1 MRAGDLLFFM
11 LTLAELMKI
20 RSVVFAVASIAAA
33 ALVQQPAHAQTDF
46 DDMTSAQKLA
56 AKAEAAK
63 KQLEYLRV
71 CADGGNMPFSDTR
84 GEGFENKIAEI
95 LARSMGATL
104 TYYWRPQ
111 LERGLTRATFD
122 EDECDVLMDVP
133 SDYEQALTT
142 LPLYRTT
149 YVLAYRSDKGIAP
162 FKNLDDHRLK
172 SLKIGVYETSG
183 LREALA
189 DHGVT
194 KNIEVQSVTYD
205 GDKVI
210 QEQPWWQVEQV
221 VTGKLDMAAVWGPFA
236 GYVKA
241 KKGAPLTI
249 QPVNRM
255 DDTVPLEF
263 DLALGV
269 RRTDAVLKYMI
280 ENALQKNRDEIKK
293 IFVDYGVP
301 LVECGTCIVS
311 GDIPAHGSYYLQV
324 GHPIRPTDTTT
335 GQAPHVGDAQVEK
348 WLAQGL
354 DVNSALNGAVLA
366 GDLERIRFLLSK
378 GADVNS
384 RDGLGQYL
392 IHIAAEQRDMDV
404 LADLIDA
411 GANIEARDNDGWT
424 PLMHAAAQDNVP
436 AIRLLVSRK
445 ANVSA
450 TTPDGYTALAYALA
464 DGKFAAAKA
473 LVEVGAS
480 VTEPAG
486 PQKLTPL
493 MIVASQKPIEERSIS
508 LVEGV
513 GPLDLAQ
520 LFVARGA
527 DINAAST
534 TGMTALMVA
543 AVHNNPA
550 MIGVLAQLGAHLSAK
565 EAGGKT
571 ARDLAEANVN
581 AAALNILDVLSATAP
596 KSETGGDTPPQGKNL

>member
-1 MRAGDLLFFM
+1 
-11 LTLAELMKI
+11 MKP
-20 RSVVFAVASIAAA
+20 RSVTFAIGSIAI
-33 ALVQQPAHAQTDF
+33 LLIIQQPARAQTDF

-71 CADGGNMPFSDTR
+71 CADPGNMPFSDVR

-111 LERGLTRATFD
+111 LERGITRATFD
-122 EDECDVLMDVP
+122 EDECDVLMDIP
-133 SDYEQALTT
+133 ADYEPALTT
-142 LPLYRTT
+142 TPFYRTT

-162 FKNLDDHRLK
+162 FKSLDDPRLK

-194 KNIEVQSVTYD
+194 KNIEVQAVTYD
-205 GDKVI
+205 GDKVE
-210 QEQPWWQVEQV
+210 QDQPWWQVEQV
-221 VTGKLDMAAVWGPFA
+221 VTGKLDLAAVWGPFA

-249 QPVNRM
+249 QPANRM

-301 LVECGTCIVS
+301 LVECGTCIIS
-311 GDIPAHGSYYLQV
+311 GDIPAHGTYYLQV
-324 GHPIRPTDTTT
+324 GQPVRPTDTTT

-348 WLAQGL
+348 WLTQGL

-378 GADVNS
+378 GADVNA

-404 LADLIDA
+404 IAELLDEGAD
-411 GANIEARDNDGWT
+411 IEARDNDGWT

-436 AIRLLVSRK
+436 AVQLLASRK
-445 ANVSA
+445 ANINA
-450 TTPDGYTALAYALA
+450 TTPDGYSALAYALA
-464 DGKFAAAKA
+464 DGRFAAAKA
-473 LVEVGAS
+473 LIDVGAS
-480 VTEPAG
+480 VSQPAG
-486 PQKLTPL
+486 LQKLTPL
-493 MIVASQKPIEERSIS
+493 MIVASQRPIKQRSMA

-520 LFVARGA
+520 LLVARGA
-527 DINAAST
+527 DVNAASI

-550 MIGVLAQLGAHLSAK
+550 MIGVLAQLGAHVSAK
-565 EAGGKT
+565 EAGGRT
-571 ARDLAEANVN
+571 ARDLAEANGN
-581 AAALNILDVLSATAP
+581 AAALNILDVLAATAP
-596 KSETGGDTPPQGKNL
+596 KSESRGNTPPQGKTL

>member
-1 MRAGDLLFFM
+1 MKLRGVSIAVCLIANLLFLSQAF
-11 LTLAELMKI
+11 
-20 RSVVFAVASIAAA
+20 
-33 ALVQQPAHAQTDF
+33 AQTDF
-46 DDMTSAQKLA
+46 DDMTPAEKLA
-56 AKAEAAK
+56 AKTEAATK
-63 KQLEYLRV
+63 KLEYLRV
-71 CADGGNMPFSDTR
+71 CADPGNMPFSDVR

-122 EDECDVLMDVP
+122 EDECDVLMDIP
-133 SDYEQALTT
+133 ADYEPALTT
-142 LPLYRTT
+142 TPFYRST
-149 YVLAYRSDKGIAP
+149 YMLAYRSDKGIAP
-162 FKNLDDHRLK
+162 FKSFDDPRLK

-189 DHGVT
+189 EHGVT
-194 KNIEVQSVTYD
+194 KNIEVQPVTYD
-205 GDKVI
+205 GDKVE
-210 QEQPWWQVEQV
+210 QDQPWWQVELV
-221 VTGKLDMAAVWGPFA
+221 VTGKLDLAAVWGPFA

-293 IFVDYGVP
+293 IFVIYGVP
-301 LVECGTCIVS
+301 LVECGTCIIS
-311 GDIPAHGSYYLQV
+311 GDIPAHGTYYLQV
-324 GHPIRPTDTTT
+324 GQPIRPTDTTT

-348 WLAQGL
+348 WLTQGL

-392 IHIAAEQRDMDV
+392 IHIAAEQRDTDV
-404 LADLIDA
+404 IAELLDE

-436 AIRLLVSRK
+436 AIQLFASRK
-445 ANVSA
+445 ANVNA

-473 LVEVGAS
+473 LVEAGAS
-480 VTEPAG
+480 VTAAVGAE
-486 PQKLTPL
+486 KLTPL
-493 MIVASQKPIEERSIS
+493 MVAASQRPIEQRMMA

-513 GPLDLAQ
+513 GPLDIAQ
-520 LFVARGA
+520 LLVTRGA
-527 DINAAST
+527 DVNATST
-534 TGMTALMVA
+534 AGMTALMVA

-550 MIGVLAQLGAHLSAK
+550 MIGLLAQLGANFSAK
-565 EAGGKT
+565 EAGGRT
-571 ARDLAEANVN
+571 ARELAELNGN
-581 AAALNILDVLSATAP
+581 QAALDILNVLAATAANGENKP
-596 KSETGGDTPPQGKNL
+596 ALPIRGNPSQGKNL

>member
-1 MRAGDLLFFM
+1 
-11 LTLAELMKI
+11 MKT
-20 RSVVFAVASIAAA
+20 RSVLFAISSVA
-33 ALVQQPAHAQTDF
+33 ALILIQQPVHAQTDF
-46 DDMTSAQKLA
+46 EDMTSAQKLA
-56 AKAEAAK
+56 AKAEAATK
-63 KQLEYLRV
+63 KLDYLRV
-71 CADGGNMPFSDTR
+71 CADPGNMPFSNVR

-95 LARSMGATL
+95 LASSMGATL

-111 LERGLTRATFD
+111 LERGITRATFD
-122 EDECDVLMDVP
+122 EDECDVLMDIP
-133 SDYEQALTT
+133 ADYEAALTT
-142 LPLYRTT
+142 TPLYRST
-149 YVLAYRSDKGIAP
+149 YVLAYRSDRGIAP
-162 FKNLDDHRLK
+162 FKSLDDPRLK

-183 LREALA
+183 LREALS

-194 KNIEVQSVTYD
+194 KNIEVQPVTYD
-205 GDKVI
+205 GDKVE
-210 QEQPWWQVEQV
+210 QDQPWWQVEQV
-221 VTGKLDMAAVWGPFA
+221 VTGKLDLAAVWGPFA
-236 GYVKA
+236 GYAKA

-249 QPVNRM
+249 QPANRM

-280 ENALQKNRDEIKK
+280 ENAFEKNKDEIKK

-301 LVECGTCIVS
+301 LVECGSCIIS
-311 GDIPAHGSYYLQV
+311 GDIPAHGTYFLQV
-324 GHPIRPTDTTT
+324 DEPIRPTDTTT

-384 RDGLGQYL
+384 RDGLGQSL
-392 IHIAAEQRDMDV
+392 IHVAAEQRDMDV
-404 LADLIDA
+404 LAELLDA

-436 AIRLLVSRK
+436 AIQLLASRK
-445 ANVSA
+445 AKVDA
-450 TTPDGYTALAYALA
+450 TTPDGYTALAYAIA

-473 LVEVGAS
+473 LIDAGAS
-480 VTEPAG
+480 SSLPAG

-493 MIVASQKPIEERSIS
+493 MIVASQRPVEQRAIA

-527 DINAAST
+527 DINATST

-543 AVHNNPA
+543 SVHNNPA
-550 MIGVLAQLGAHLSAK
+550 MIGELAQLGANLSAK
-565 EAGGKT
+565 EIGGRT
-571 ARDLAEANVN
+571 ARDLAEANEN
-581 AAALNILDVLSATAP
+581 AAALNILDLLAATEP
-596 KSETGGDTPPQGKNL
+596 KSASKRSNPTQGKNL

>member
-1 MRAGDLLFFM
+1 MRPRSVSFTICSIALLF
-11 LTLAELMKI
+11 
-20 RSVVFAVASIAAA
+20 AVR
-33 ALVQQPAHAQTDF
+33 QPAHAQTDF
-46 DDMTSAQKLA
+46 DDMTSGQKLA
-56 AKAEAAK
+56 AKAEAATK
-63 KQLEYLRV
+63 KLDYLRV
-71 CADGGNMPFSDTR
+71 CADPGNMPFSDLR

-111 LERGLTRATFD
+111 LERGITRATFD
-122 EDECDVLMDVP
+122 ENECDVLMDIP
-133 SDYEQALTT
+133 ADYEPALTT
-142 LPLYRTT
+142 TPFYRTT

-162 FKNLDDHRLK
+162 FKSLDDPRLK
-172 SLKIGVYETSG
+172 TLKIGVYETSG
-183 LREALA
+183 LREALGE
-189 DHGVT
+189 HGVT
-194 KNIEVQSVTYD
+194 KNIEVQPVTYD
-205 GDKVI
+205 GDKVE
-210 QEQPWWQVEQV
+210 QDQPWWQVEQV
-221 VTGKLDMAAVWGPFA
+221 VTGKLDVAAVWGPFA
-236 GYVKA
+236 GFVKA

-301 LVECGTCIVS
+301 LVECGTCIIS
-311 GDIPAHGSYYLQV
+311 GDIPAHGTYYLQV
-324 GHPIRPTDTTT
+324 GQPIRPTDTTT

-348 WLAQGL
+348 WLGQGL

-392 IHIAAEQRDMDV
+392 IHLAAEQRDMDV
-404 LADLIDA
+404 IADLLDA
-411 GANIEARDNDGWT
+411 GADIEARDSDGWT

-436 AIRLLVSRK
+436 AIQLLASRK
-445 ANVSA
+445 ANVNA

-464 DGKFAAAKA
+464 DGKFAAAEA

-480 VTEPAG
+480 VTAPAG
-486 PQKLTPL
+486 PEKLTPL
-493 MIVASQKPIEERSIS
+493 MIVASQRPIEQRMMALI
-508 LVEGV
+508 EGV
-513 GPLDLAQ
+513 GPLDIAQ
-520 LFVARGA
+520 LLVTRGA
-527 DINAAST
+527 DVNATST
-534 TGMTALMVA
+534 TGVTALMVA

-550 MIGVLAQLGAHLSAK
+550 MIGLLAQLGAKFSAK
-565 EAGGKT
+565 EAGGRT
-571 ARDLAEANVN
+571 ARELAELNRN
-581 AAALNILDVLSATAP
+581 QAALDILNVLTATAAN
-596 KSETGGDTPPQGKNL
+596 SENKPASPSRTNLSQGKSL